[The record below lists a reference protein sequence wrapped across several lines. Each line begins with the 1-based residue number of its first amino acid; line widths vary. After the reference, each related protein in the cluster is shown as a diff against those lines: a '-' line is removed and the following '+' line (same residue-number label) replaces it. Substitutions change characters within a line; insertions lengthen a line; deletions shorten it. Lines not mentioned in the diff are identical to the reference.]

1 MKIST
6 QMIAAAL
13 CVVGLVVPAPA
24 AAPSS
29 NTAADVSSKAV
40 SASPTEVQAGDDDEA
55 TLREGHSYH
64 GEAFNEG
71 PRQAAYLMPG
81 MGNVS
86 FPVTTKNAEA
96 QKFFNQGVAQLHG
109 FWYFEAERSFR
120 QAAALDPDCA
130 MAYWGM
136 CQANTNNAK
145 RAEKFIAEAVK
156 RREQASPRERLWID
170 AWAAYHKP
178 DPKPEAKAEPAA
190 KTEPAAKPD
199 AAAKADAKT
208 DTKAVAKPAT
218 PPTPAAASTKP
229 NPTRDKDRRQA
240 LIKALENIVQ
250 EHPEDIE
257 AKAHLVLFIW
267 QSRGP
272 LPIVSYQAVD
282 ALIDQVL
289 EKNPMHPIHHYR
301 IHLWDDQKAV
311 RALGSAALGG
321 QSTPGIAHMWHMPG
335 HTFSKLQRFDDA
347 AWQQEAASRTDHAYM
362 MRDRVLPDQI
372 HNYAHNHEW
381 LIRDLSNIG
390 RVRYGV
396 ELAKNLIEM
405 PRHPKYNVLTKNGSA
420 QYGRTRLVEL
430 LQRFELYDDLLAL
443 VGTPYLEMPELPRD
457 KAKHLR
463 VLGVAALEAGNSEA
477 GLRYQKELETLLA
490 KEQKAQKE
498 AGDKAEA
505 AAKQKKEPKEKVAK
519 ARNDALN
526 PFRAQISQLEA
537 ALADVRARSLVAE
550 KKYADALA
558 QLKKAGITGGE
569 YLSRVTLLS
578 GNQKEAERLARAVYG
593 ASAKQVVPTANLTYV
608 LWKCGKQAEAEKTF
622 AELRTLAGAA
632 DLDVPVFERLQPL
645 AAQLKFPADWRTP
658 PATRT
663 DVGARPA
670 LDTLGPIRWEPSLAP
685 SFTIVDADGA
695 SHALGEYRGRNV
707 IFIFYLGFGCLHC
720 VDQLKAVQPLTEE
733 FKKAGI
739 EIVAVSTDKPAD
751 LKSALTALKPADH
764 YAFTILSGGD
774 LTSFQ
779 ALRAYDDFEA
789 QPLHA
794 TALVDAAGRL
804 RWIDIGAEPFTDVK
818 FLLAESKR
826 LLQLSQAAPSS
837 TNSVQGHAE

>member
-1 MKIST
+1 MLMKTLT
-6 QMIAAAL
+6 QWTSGAL
-13 CVVGLVVPAPA
+13 CALGLVVPAAA
-24 AAPSS
+24 AAPASPS
-29 NTAADVSSKAV
+29 QVAPSAAPA
-40 SASPTEVQAGDDDEA
+40 APTEVSAGDDDEA
-55 TLREGHSYH
+55 KLREGHSYH
-64 GEAFNEG
+64 GEAFDDG
-71 PRQAAYLMPG
+71 PRQSAYLMPG
-81 MGNVS
+81 MGNAT
-86 FPVTTKNAEA
+86 FPVTTKSAEA
-96 QKFFNQGVAQLHG
+96 QKFFNQGLAQLHG

-130 MAYWGM
+130 MSYWGM
-136 CQANTNNAK
+136 CQANVNNTK

-156 RREQASPRERLWID
+156 RRDQASPRERLWID
-170 AWAAYHKP
+170 AWAAYYKP
-178 DPKPEAKAEPAA
+178 DPAPATKSEAKSE
-190 KTEPAAKPD
+190 T
-199 AAAKADAKT
+199 KADAKP
-208 DTKAVAKPAT
+208 AAT
-218 PPTPAAASTKP
+218 PPVAQPAAKP

-240 LIKALENIVQ
+240 LIKAMENIVH
-250 EHPEDIE
+250 EHPGDVE
-257 AKAHLVLFIW
+257 AKAYLVLTIW
-267 QSRGP
+267 QARGP
-272 LPIVSYQAVD
+272 LPIVSHQAVD

-301 IHLWDDQKAV
+301 IHLWDDQKAI

-321 QSTPGIAHMWHMPG
+321 QATPGIAHMWHMPG
-335 HTFSKLQRFDDA
+335 HTFSKLQRYDDA

-362 MRDRVLPDQI
+362 MRDRIMPDQI

-390 RVRYGV
+390 RVRYGI

-405 PRHPKYNVLTKNGSA
+405 PRHPKYNVLTKNGTA
-420 QYGRTRLVEL
+420 HYGRTRLLEL
-430 LQRFELYDDLLAL
+430 LQRYELYDDLLSL
-443 VGTPYLEMPELPRD
+443 VGTPYLEKPELARD
-457 KAKHLR
+457 QAKHLR
-463 VLGVAALEAGNSEA
+463 VLGVAAWEAGDAAA
-477 GLRYQKELETLLA
+477 GRRYQTELETLLA
-490 KEQKAQKE
+490 KEQKAQTE
-498 AGDKAEA
+498 AADKAET

-537 ALADVRARSLVAE
+537 ALADVRARGLVSD

-593 ASAKQVVPTANLTYV
+593 ASAKQVVPTANLAYV
-608 LWKCGKQAEAEKTF
+608 LWKCGKPDEAAKTF
-622 AELRTLAGAA
+622 AELRTLAGSA
-632 DLDVPVFERLQPL
+632 DLDVPAFQRLQPL
-645 AAQLKFPADWRTP
+645 AAQLKLPADWRTP

-663 DVGARPA
+663 DIGVRPA
-670 LDTLGPIRWEPSLAP
+670 LDTLGPILWEPSAAP
-685 SFTIVDADGA
+685 SFTAFDADGGA
-695 SHALGEYRGRNV
+695 HALAEYRGRNV
-707 IFIFYLGFGCLHC
+707 LFVFYLGFGCLHC
-720 VDQLKAVQPLTEE
+720 VDQLKALHPLTGE

-739 EIVAVSTDKPAD
+739 EIVAISTDKPAD
-751 LKSALTALKPADH
+751 LQSALAALKPAEQ

-774 LTSFQ
+774 LTSFK

-789 QPLHA
+789 QALHA

-804 RWIDIGAEPFTDVK
+804 RWIDVGAEPFADVK

-837 TNSVQGHAE
+837 TKSVQGPAE

>member
-1 MKIST
+1 MPMKTLT
-6 QMIAAAL
+6 QWTSGAL
-13 CVVGLVVPAPA
+13 CVLGLVVPAA
-24 AAPSS
+24 ADAPSS
-29 NTAADVSSKAV
+29 TAPTEVSSKPAP
-40 SASPTEVQAGDDDEA
+40 ATPTEVSADADEDA
-55 TLREGHSYH
+55 KLREGHSYH
-64 GEAFNEG
+64 GEAFDEG
-71 PRQAAYLMPG
+71 PRQAANLMQG
-81 MGNVS
+81 MGNTS

-96 QKFFNQGVAQLHG
+96 QKFFNQGLAQLHG

-130 MAYWGM
+130 MNYWGM
-136 CQANTNNAK
+136 CQANINNTK

-178 DPKPEAKAEPAA
+178 DPKPEV
-190 KTEPAAKPD
+190 KPD
-199 AAAKADAKT
+199 AKPETKTDAKT
-208 DTKAVAKPAT
+208 SAKPAT
-218 PPTPAAASTKP
+218 PPTPPPAAKP
-229 NPTRDKDRRQA
+229 SPTRDKDRRQA
-240 LIKALENIVQ
+240 LIKAMENIVH
-250 EHPEDIE
+250 EHPGDVE
-257 AKAHLVLFIW
+257 AKAYLVLTIW
-267 QSRGP
+267 QARGP
-272 LPIVSYQAVD
+272 LPIASHQAVD

-301 IHLWDDQKAV
+301 IHLWDDQKAI

-321 QSTPGIAHMWHMPG
+321 QATPGIAHMWHMPG

-362 MRDRVLPDQI
+362 MRDRIMPDQI

-390 RVRYGV
+390 RVRYGI

-420 QYGRTRLVEL
+420 QYGRTRLIEL

-443 VGTPYLEMPELPRD
+443 VGTPYLEKPELPREQ
-457 KAKHLR
+457 AKHLR
-463 VLGVAALEAGNSEA
+463 VLGVAAWEAGDSAA
-477 GLRYQKELETLLA
+477 GRRYQTELETLLA
-490 KEQKAQKE
+490 KEQKAQTE

-505 AAKQKKEPKEKVAK
+505 AAKQKKEPKEKIAK

-537 ALADVRARSLVAE
+537 ALADVRVRGLVAE

-569 YLSRVTLLS
+569 YLSRITLLS
-578 GNQKEAERLARAVYG
+578 GNQKEAERLARAVYS
-593 ASAKQVVPTANLTYV
+593 ASSKQVVPTANLAYV
-608 LWKCGKQAEAEKTF
+608 LWKCGKQDEVAKVF

-632 DLDVPVFERLQPL
+632 DLNVPALERLRPL

-663 DVGARPA
+663 DVGVRPA

-685 SFTIVDADGA
+685 SFTVVDADGGA
-695 SHALGEYRGRNV
+695 HALAEYRGRNV
-707 IFIFYLGFGCLHC
+707 IFVFYLGFGCLHC
-720 VDQLKAVQPLTEE
+720 VDQLKALHPLTAE

-739 EIVAVSTDKPAD
+739 ELVAISTDKPAE
-751 LKSALTALKPADH
+751 LKSALTALKPAEH

-779 ALRAYDDFEA
+779 ALRAFDDFEA

-837 TNSVQGHAE
+837 TKSVQGPAE

>member
-1 MKIST
+1 MPMKTLT
-6 QMIAAAL
+6 QWTSGAL
-13 CVVGLVVPAPA
+13 CVLGLVVPAAA
-24 AAPSS
+24 AAPAS
-29 NTAADVSSKAV
+29 AAPSEVSSKPAP
-40 SASPTEVQAGDDDEA
+40 ATPTEVSAGDDEDA
-55 TLREGHSYH
+55 KLREGHSYH
-64 GEAFNEG
+64 GEAFDEG
-71 PRQAAYLMPG
+71 PRQAAYLMQG
-81 MGNVS
+81 MGNAS

-96 QKFFNQGVAQLHG
+96 QKFFNQGLAQLHG

-130 MAYWGM
+130 MNYWGM
-136 CQANTNNAK
+136 CQANTNNTK

-170 AWAAYHKP
+170 AWAAYYKP
-178 DPKPEAKAEPAA
+178 DPKPEV
-190 KTEPAAKPD
+190 KPD
-199 AAAKADAKT
+199 AKPETKTDAKT
-208 DTKAVAKPAT
+208 AAKPAT
-218 PPTPAAASTKP
+218 PPAPPPAAKP
-229 NPTRDKDRRQA
+229 SPTRDKDRRQA
-240 LIKALENIVQ
+240 LIKAMENIVH
-250 EHPEDIE
+250 EHPGDVE
-257 AKAHLVLFIW
+257 AKAYLVLTIW
-267 QSRGP
+267 QARGP
-272 LPIVSYQAVD
+272 LPIASHQAVD

-301 IHLWDDQKAV
+301 IHLWDDQKAI

-321 QSTPGIAHMWHMPG
+321 QATPGIAHMWHMPG

-362 MRDRVLPDQI
+362 MRDRIMPDQI

-390 RVRYGV
+390 RVRYGI

-420 QYGRTRLVEL
+420 QYGRTRLIEL

-443 VGTPYLEMPELPRD
+443 VGTPYLEKPELPREQ
-457 KAKHLR
+457 AKHLR
-463 VLGVAALEAGNSEA
+463 VLGVAAWEAGDSAA
-477 GLRYQKELETLLA
+477 GRRYQTELETLLA
-490 KEQKAQKE
+490 KEQKAQTE

-505 AAKQKKEPKEKVAK
+505 AAKQKKEPKEKIAK

-537 ALADVRARSLVAE
+537 ALADVRARSLVSE

-578 GNQKEAERLARAVYG
+578 GNQKEAERLARAVYS
-593 ASAKQVVPTANLTYV
+593 ASSKQVVPTANLVYV
-608 LWKCGKQAEAEKTF
+608 LWKCGKQDEAAKTF

-632 DLDVPVFERLQPL
+632 DLNVPALDRLRPL
-645 AAQLKFPADWRTP
+645 AAQLKFPSDWRTP

-663 DVGARPA
+663 DVGVRPA

-685 SFTIVDADGA
+685 SFTVADADGGA
-695 SHALGEYRGRNV
+695 HALSEYRGRNV
-707 IFIFYLGFGCLHC
+707 IFVFYLGFGCLHC
-720 VDQLKAVQPLTEE
+720 VDQLKALHPLTAE

-739 EIVAVSTDKPAD
+739 ELVAISTDKPAE
-751 LKSALTALKPADH
+751 LKSALTALKPAEH

-779 ALRAYDDFEA
+779 ALRAFDDFEA

-837 TNSVQGHAE
+837 TKSVQGPAE